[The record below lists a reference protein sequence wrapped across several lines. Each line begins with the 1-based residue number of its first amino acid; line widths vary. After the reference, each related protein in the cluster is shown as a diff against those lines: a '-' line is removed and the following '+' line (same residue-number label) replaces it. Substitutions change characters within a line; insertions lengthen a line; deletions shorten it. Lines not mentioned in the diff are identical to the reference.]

1 MGALSPTGGHRRTQ
15 AGTRHWGQGGRQ
27 PGPVRRALSQPAP
40 GTSVPWTGRVACS
53 SPASRVCT
61 GRSRTGPE
69 DTEGSG
75 LRAPAR
81 CRARGPL
88 VTVVS
93 VVPSHSPATRMWV
106 QPPRETFWP
115 AGSHRPCRGQLGR
128 RGAAQTAAR
137 RGPPAAPASS
147 RPAEGLLPLAFVLFA
162 QLIVGTNRGWGRG
175 AACSLAWHLIPG
187 ERSLQNREPG

>member
-1 MGALSPTGGHRRTQ
+1 MPHLFPGSEVTPERAITATPMGVAALPRWGLCHQLGDTGEHRQGHGTGDREAGSLARCGGPCHSRHLARACRGRGVSLAPHPPPASAPGARGQARRT
-15 AGTRHWGQGGRQ
+15 RK
-27 PGPVRRALSQPAP
+27 AP
-40 GTSVPWTGRVACS
+40 GSGHLPAAGR
-53 SPASRVCT
+53 
-61 GRSRTGPE
+61 G
-69 DTEGSG
+69 
-75 LRAPAR
+75 
-81 CRARGPL
+81 GPL

-147 RPAEGLLPLAFVLFA
+147 RPAEGLL
-162 QLIVGTNRGWGRG
+162 
-175 AACSLAWHLIPG
+175 
-187 ERSLQNREPG
+187 